1 MSEEVQV
8 CVTWNLAV
16 KTQTEV
22 PQEIWS
28 EGQQAVED
36 YVMEQCDMSSAT
48 KTRVA
53 GGFIVGQ
60 VEGSLE
66 KSIGEVTELAEPAE
80 A

>member
-1 MSEEVQV
+1 MSEEVHV
-8 CVTWNLAV
+8 CVTWDLEV

-22 PQEIWS
+22 PAEIW
-28 EGQQAVED
+28 EQGQEAVQE
-36 YVMEQCDMSSAT
+36 YVMKQCNMSSAT

-66 KSIGEVTELAEPAE
+66 KSIGDISVMPKAS
-80 A
+80 

>member
-1 MSEEVQV
+1 MSDDVQV
-8 CVTWNLAV
+8 CVRWNLEV
-16 KTQTEV
+16 KTQTEI
-22 PQEIWS
+22 PADIW
-28 EGQQAVED
+28 EQGQDAVRT
-36 YVMEQCDMSSAT
+36 YVMKQCDMSSAT

-66 KSIGEVTELAEPAE
+66 KSIGDVTELAKSVE

>member
-1 MSEEVQV
+1 M
-8 CVTWNLAV
+8 
-16 KTQTEV
+16 K
-22 PQEIWS
+22 
-28 EGQQAVED
+28 
-36 YVMEQCDMSSAT
+36 QCDMSSAT

-66 KSIGEVTELAEPAE
+66 KSIGDVTELAKSVE

>member
-1 MSEEVQV
+1 MSEEIQV
-8 CVTWNLAV
+8 CVRWDLAV

-22 PQEIWS
+22 PSEVWEQGKEAVQE
-28 EGQQAVED
+28 
-36 YVMEQCDMSSAT
+36 YVMEQCNMSSAT

-80 A
+80 V